1 MSDDDRL
8 AELFRTAAS
17 DVGVPP
23 PGFDHDDV
31 VTASRRITARRRS
44 ALLGGAFALFA
55 VVGVGA
61 AVAVPDTPATTS
73 AAAPAPGDLAG
84 AERAAVAP
92 EGAPVPDAARSG
104 GAAESG
110 GAAASG
116 GAAGSSGAADSAAP
130 QLAQP
135 APPFTGTPLGPGNA
149 PCADRQDPQLR
160 AYLEQVLPEVIGA
173 PTAASTEECRPG
185 TQRYLTLEVQDGPAH
200 GLLGVAY
207 LPPGPTPEPP
217 PGSVAARTASG
228 GTVVVSTGPMG
239 GTVPPPFLNRLG
251 EVAAYLAP
259 RL

>member
-1 MSDDDRL
+1 MTDDDRL

-17 DVGVPP
+17 EAGTPP

-44 ALLGGAFALFA
+44 AMIGGAFALFA

-73 AAAPAPGDLAG
+73 AAAPAVAGQTSADQASADQAG
-84 AERAAVAP
+84 AERAIAP
-92 EGAPVPDAARSG
+92 EAAPAPDAAARSG
-104 GAAESG
+104 AA
-110 GAAASG
+110 G
-116 GAAGSSGAADSAAP
+116 GAAGAAAP
-130 QLAQP
+130 QP
-135 APPFTGTPLGPGNA
+135 APPFTGTPLGPGNG

-160 AYLEQVLPEVIGA
+160 AFLEQVLPEVIGA

-185 TQRYLTLEVQDGPAH
+185 TQRYLTLEVRDGPTS

-207 LPPGPTPEPP
+207 LPPGPTPDPP
-217 PGSVAARTASG
+217 PGSVTARTASG
-228 GTVVVSTGPMG
+228 GTVVVFSGPVD
-239 GTVPPPFLNRLG
+239 GTVPPPFLDRLQ
-251 EVAAYLAP
+251 EIAAYLAP

>member
-1 MSDDDRL
+1 MTDDDRL

-61 AVAVPDTPATTS
+61 AVAVPDTPETTS
-73 AAAPAPGDLAG
+73 AAAPAPGDQAG

-104 GAAESG
+104 GAAE
-110 GAAASG
+110 SG